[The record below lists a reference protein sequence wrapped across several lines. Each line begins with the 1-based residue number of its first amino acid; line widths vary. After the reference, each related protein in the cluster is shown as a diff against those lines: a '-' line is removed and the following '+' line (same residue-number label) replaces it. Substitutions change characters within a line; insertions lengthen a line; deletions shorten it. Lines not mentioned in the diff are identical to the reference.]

1 MKKKLFL
8 RTTFSLLTFL
18 TLMHQNSEAAIYEIS
33 PTNTIKIED
42 SSSSS
47 SSSSSS
53 NISENYSLYETI
65 KDFASIEMDWEVI
78 NNIRDNKQALY
89 NNYIYTSNSDLKGVT
104 SSNYENIQFVKA
116 IYNDENDF
124 MELTYQLNP
133 VNSLISWASSFL
145 VANPPIQIVVNV
157 NLKGYPAHK
166 INIEKLK
173 FLAGKEST
181 YLDFASYTL
190 QQKVELYLNRL
201 LSITNENKQN
211 IFTTQMQDGLETK
224 INNAKITILNY
235 IDQIKNR
242 SPVEIL
248 NIHGFIENELNNASG
263 FFMDLLESESNL
275 IHSAFLPTVRSK
287 AKVTSSDDGS
297 PEDSNASSP
306 HVKHDPVAHAHDMVH
321 LDSFRKSRNIP
332 LPKTPEASKFRNTK
346 KGYGNDLLANQ
357 KAIAINQ
364 EEKRVEE
371 RLKKFLTLNEE
382 INQAFTTEE
391 D

>member
-42 SSSSS
+42 T

-53 NISENYSLYETI
+53 NISEKYSLYETI
-65 KDFASIEMDWEVI
+65 KEFAPIEMDWEFI
-78 NNIRDNKQALY
+78 NNIRDNKITVY

-116 IYNDENDF
+116 IYNDENDL

-133 VNSLISWASSFL
+133 VNTWTTWASSFI

-157 NLKGYPAHK
+157 NLDNHDSNLPIK
-166 INIEKLK
+166 KLK
-173 FLAGKEST
+173 FLAGKENA
-181 YLDFASYTL
+181 YLDIASYML
-190 QQKVELYLNRL
+190 QQDVELYLNAL
-201 LSITNENKQN
+201 LSKINENKQS

-248 NIHGFIENELNNASG
+248 DIHKYIHDELKNAIG
-263 FFMDLLESESNL
+263 FFMDLFESESNL
-275 IHSAFLPTVRSK
+275 THSAFLPTDRSK
-287 AKVTSSDDGS
+287 AKATSSDEES
-297 PEDSNASSP
+297 PEDSNASSLD
-306 HVKHDPVAHAHDMVH
+306 VNHDPVARDSEMEH
-321 LDSFRKSRNIP
+321 LESFVKNERIP
-332 LPKTPEASKFRNTK
+332 LPETPKASKFKNTK
-346 KGYGNDLLANQ
+346 KISGNELFEKQ
-357 KAIAINQ
+357 KAGVANL

-371 RLKKFLTLNEE
+371 ILKKFLTLEK
-382 INQAFTTEE
+382 IDQTFTTEE